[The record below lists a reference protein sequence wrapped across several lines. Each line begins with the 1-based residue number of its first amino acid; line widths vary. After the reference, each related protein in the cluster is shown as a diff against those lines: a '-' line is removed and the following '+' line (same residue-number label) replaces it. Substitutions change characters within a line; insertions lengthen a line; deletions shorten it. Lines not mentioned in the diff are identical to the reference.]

1 MQRYFQKYIKRFQKR
16 KKELQK
22 GASNSMK
29 DIFSAPILV
38 ENVRFML
45 FLAFLALLYITNS
58 RYADHTM
65 IEINKMQK
73 ELKELRW
80 SYMNSKSQLM
90 YKSKQTEV
98 AKLVAPL
105 GLKGHDTMSP
115 QKITIKAAPVFS
127 AKDDTE

>member
-1 MQRYFQKYIKRFQKR
+1 MRKQYRKYRKRFQKR
-16 KKELQK
+16 KQEIQK
-22 GASNSMK
+22 GAAASIK
-29 DIFSAPILV
+29 DIFSVPILV

-80 SYMNSKSQLM
+80 SYMNSKSKLM

-98 AKLVAPL
+98 AKLVEPL
-105 GLKGHDTMSP
+105 GLKGHELPP
-115 QKITIKAAPVFS
+115 QKITIKAKPIFQAN
-127 AKDDTE
+127 TEGK